1 MMNITVDFFVPG
13 FSKCGTT
20 TLFEVLNMHPDI
32 YIPPCKEPN
41 YFGFPK
47 DAHREEWY
55 QGLFVDAEN
64 SQLKGDCSTFYSSI
78 SAEQA
83 CIDEI
88 HQNNPNAKFIFLARD
103 PVKRIESSF
112 REMHNSA
119 PKYGLNTPYSL
130 GDAFEAMPQIIE
142 DSAFYSRLKAYQDR
156 VGEENTLVL
165 LIEDIK
171 NDLNKAANRCY
182 NFLGLTSLTL
192 SEQDLPHENAGETKL
207 YDSRVYRWL
216 RRNAVT
222 GNLLS
227 KVSIKKQDDYA
238 KRIGL
243 RRPFTHAVSWDKKA
257 DDIFQRQLVPD
268 IEKFITQHA
277 IDRQLWPQYQK
288 KTHTQ
293 AQR

>member
-1 MMNITVDFFVPG
+1 
-13 FSKCGTT
+13 
-20 TLFEVLNMHPDI
+20 MHPDI

-55 QGLFVDAEN
+55 QGLFVDAGDH
-64 SQLKGDCSTFYSSI
+64 QLKGDCSTFYSST
-78 SAEQA
+78 SAERA
-83 CIDEI
+83 CVDEI
-88 HQNNPNAKFIFLARD
+88 YHHNPNAKCIFLARD
-103 PVKRIESSF
+103 PVARVESSF
-112 REMHNSA
+112 KEMHNSA
-119 PKYGLNTPYSL
+119 PRYGQNTPYAL
-130 GDAFEAMPQIIE
+130 GDAFTEMPQIIN
-142 DSAFYSRLKAYQDR
+142 DSAFFSRLKTYQDAF
-156 VGEENTLVL
+156 GEDNTLVL

-171 NDLNKAANRCY
+171 SDLNKAANRCY

-268 IEKFITQHA
+268 IEKFIPQHA
-277 IDRQLWPQYQK
+277 IDRQLRPQYRK
-288 KTHTQ
+288 KIHMQ
-293 AQR
+293 PLR